1 MTLHNYSG
9 AGNDFIVIDG
19 RYSDVSEYRCGS
31 VISALCSRTDGFVA
45 ADGRIGADGLMIL
58 SPSGSTDFRMEF
70 FNPDGSS
77 GMMCGNGGRCI
88 TAFADKLG
96 IVPGNG
102 SEYVFEA
109 ADGIHT
115 AAILGKD
122 GNVCTVRLKMIDP
135 FDLHQCEEGWFV
147 NTGTRHLV
155 RFVDKLETLDVA
167 TEGSRLRHL
176 PAFAPEGV
184 NIDFVSVSKVCIEA
198 EGGSWSRGTRP
209 SHFAKASGPLPLEPR
224 AASPSGP
231 ISRSSATMN
240 IRTFEKGVEAE
251 TPACGTGIV
260 AAAVV
265 HCHVNGLKPPQ
276 TVSVKAKQNT
286 LSVDILPEGVWLTG
300 PAELNGSRS

>member
-1 MTLHNYSG
+1 MTLHKYSG

-31 VISALCSRTDGFVA
+31 VISALCNRTDGFVA
-45 ADGRIGADGLMIL
+45 ADGKIGADGLMIL

-70 FNPDGSS
+70 FNPDGSG

-88 TAFADKLG
+88 VAFAESLG
-96 IVPGNG
+96 IRPGNG

-135 FDLHQCEEGWFV
+135 FDLHQCEEGWFI

-155 RFVDKLETLDVA
+155 RYVDNLDSLDVA
-167 TEGSRLRHL
+167 AEGSRLRHL

-184 NIDFVSVSKVCIEA
+184 NIDFVSVFL
-198 EGGSWSRGTRP
+198 GGSEE
-209 SHFAKASGPLPLEPR
+209 HLDKLASNSNL
-224 AASPSGP
+224 S
-231 ISRSSATMN
+231 

-251 TPACGTGIV
+251 TLACGTGIV

-265 HCHVNGLKPPQ
+265 HCHVNGLKAPQ
-276 TVSVKAKQNT
+276 TVSVKAKQNS

-300 PAELNGSRS
+300 PAELICSRS

>member
-1 MTLHNYSG
+1 MTLYKYSG
-9 AGNDFIVIDG
+9 AGNDFIILDG
-19 RYSDVSEYRCGS
+19 RNEDVSEYRCAGA
-31 VISALCSRTDGFVA
+31 ISSLCSREKGFVA

-58 SPSGSTDFRMEF
+58 SESGTTDFKMEF
-70 FNPDGSS
+70 FNPDGSG

-88 TAFADKLG
+88 VAFAESLG
-96 IVPGNG
+96 IRPGNG

-135 FDLHQCEEGWFV
+135 FDLHQCEEGWFI

-155 RFVDKLETLDVA
+155 RFVDNLDSLDVA
-167 TEGSRLRHL
+167 AEGSRLRHL

-184 NIDFVSVSKVCIEA
+184 NIDFVSVFL
-198 EGGSWSRGTRP
+198 GGSEE
-209 SHFAKASGPLPLEPR
+209 HLDKLASNSNL
-224 AASPSGP
+224 S
-231 ISRSSATMN
+231 

-251 TPACGTGIV
+251 TLACGTGIV
-260 AAAVV
+260 AAAVI
-265 HCHVNGLKPPQ
+265 HCHVNGLKAPQ

-300 PAELNGSRS
+300 PAELICSRS